1 MGPYLYFS
9 GIRFIFLSSF
19 FGRLSL
25 CRFLVS
31 TFFLSFLV
39 GFQPRRAIRITIQ
52 VPKAI
57 GAVLHHLPHLP
68 LCDDLFDLVQGLLA
82 GLLA

>member
-19 FGRLSL
+19 FGRLPL

-39 GFQPRRAIRITIQ
+39 GFQPRNAALTTAQ
-52 VPKAI
+52 VPQAI
-57 GAVLHHLPHLP
+57 GAVPHHLPQLP
-68 LCDDLFDLVQGLLA
+68 FATISAIWSKVY
-82 GLLA
+82 